1 MLPDGIPMPPE
12 SVVDSMSGFVREDS
26 MSGFVREASGAKLTV
41 FRACELPS
49 AATAAA

>member
-12 SVVDSMSGFVREDS
+12 SVVDSMSGFVREA
-26 MSGFVREASGAKLTV
+26 SGFVREASGAKLTV

>member
-1 MLPDGIPMPPE
+1 
-12 SVVDSMSGFVREDS
+12 